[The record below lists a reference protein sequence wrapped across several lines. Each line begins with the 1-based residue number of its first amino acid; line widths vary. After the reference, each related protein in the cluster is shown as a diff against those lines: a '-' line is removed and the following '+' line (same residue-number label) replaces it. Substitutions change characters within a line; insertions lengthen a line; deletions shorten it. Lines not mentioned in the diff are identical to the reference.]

1 MPASSAS
8 TTRGPAAA
16 TPTATGATKEQPGT
30 RSASRR
36 RARRRKGLTFTRA
49 RAGEV
54 LTAAAVRVVR
64 DEGELREWIGFT
76 DRLYAGRPQ
85 FIPPVRQ
92 QLRDFYRRKA
102 PYFRY
107 GDIEFLSVVRNGEL
121 VGRTTAHTNS
131 KFDEKLGARHLLFGF
146 TEFIDDDAVVSAL
159 VDELTTRAGRLGAAR
174 LFGPVN
180 LLPNQAGGVIT
191 SGFDERGFVD
201 SAYNHAYYPEA
212 YERHGFTRDFEGAT
226 FVMSQLQA
234 DKMAVDELFR
244 FEQERIE
251 SEQLEV
257 RQANRKRLSQE
268 LEIVRSMLNAS
279 FAQLGYYTE
288 IDADELEYQVEG
300 PSYLLDERI
309 ALYLFKAGRPI
320 AFILCIPDIS
330 EFVRRS
336 RGNLNLVNQLRLLVT
351 RKRYR
356 REAIAVIQGTIPGEQ
371 GKGYVRLLTREL
383 LRNLRAAGYETL
395 RGTFIE
401 HENVASSAHLRRIGG
416 RPLHGIAF
424 YRRDLA

>member
-1 MPASSAS
+1 M
-8 TTRGPAAA
+8 
-16 TPTATGATKEQPGT
+16 
-30 RSASRR
+30 
-36 RARRRKGLTFTRA
+36 
-49 RAGEV
+49 
-54 LTAAAVRVVR
+54 
-64 DEGELREWIGFT
+64 
-76 DRLYAGRPQ
+76 
-85 FIPPVRQ
+85 
-92 QLRDFYRRKA
+92 
-102 PYFRY
+102 
-107 GDIEFLSVVRNGEL
+107 
-121 VGRTTAHTNS
+121 
-131 KFDEKLGARHLLFGF
+131 
-146 TEFIDDDAVVSAL
+146 
-159 VDELTTRAGRLGAAR
+159 
-174 LFGPVN
+174 
-180 LLPNQAGGVIT
+180 
-191 SGFDERGFVD
+191 D

-234 DKMAVDELFR
+234 EKTPVDELFR
-244 FEQERIE
+244 FEPERIE
-251 SEQLEV
+251 REQLEV

-300 PSYLLDERI
+300 LSYLLDERI

-330 EFVRRS
+330 EFVRRT
-336 RGNLNLVNQLRLLVT
+336 RGNLNLVNQLRLLLT

-356 REAIAVIQGTIPGEQ
+356 REAIAVIQGTIPEEQ
-371 GKGYVRLLTREL
+371 GKGYIRLLTREL
-383 LRNLRAAGYETL
+383 LRNLRAAGYDTL

>member
-1 MPASSAS
+1 M
-8 TTRGPAAA
+8 
-16 TPTATGATKEQPGT
+16 
-30 RSASRR
+30 
-36 RARRRKGLTFTRA
+36 
-49 RAGEV
+49 
-54 LTAAAVRVVR
+54 LTASAVRCSVVQ
-64 DEGELREWIGFT
+64 DEGELRDWIGFT
-76 DRLYAGRPQ
+76 DRLYAATPQ

-107 GDIEFLSVVRNGEL
+107 GDIEFLSVVRGGEL
-121 VGRTTAHTNS
+121 VGRTTAHTSS

-146 TEFIDDDAVVSAL
+146 TEFIDDDAVVSSL
-159 VDELTTRAGRLGAAR
+159 VDELTARAERMGAER

-191 SGFDERGFVD
+191 SGYDQRGFVD
-201 SAYNHAYYPEA
+201 SAYNLAYYPPA

-226 FVMSQLQA
+226 FVVPQLQA
-234 DKMAVDELFR
+234 DKTPVEQVFK
-244 FEQERIE
+244 FEDERIE
-251 SEQLEV
+251 REQLEV
-257 RQANRKRLSQE
+257 RHANRKRLAQE

-288 IDADELEYQVEG
+288 IDADELEYQVSG
-300 PSYLLDERI
+300 LSYLLDERI

-330 EFVRRS
+330 EFVRATG
-336 RGNLNLVNQLRLLVT
+336 GNVGLVNQLRLLLT

-356 REAIAVIQGTIPGEQ
+356 REAIAVIQGTVPEEQ
-371 GKGYVRLLTREL
+371 GKGYIRLLTREL
-383 LRNLRAAGYETL
+383 LRNLRAAGYDTL

-401 HENVASSAHLRRIGG
+401 RENAASSAHFRQIGG

>member
-1 MPASSAS
+1 M
-8 TTRGPAAA
+8 
-16 TPTATGATKEQPGT
+16 
-30 RSASRR
+30 
-36 RARRRKGLTFTRA
+36 
-49 RAGEV
+49 
-54 LTAAAVRVVR
+54 LTASAVRCRVVG
-64 DEGELREWIGFT
+64 DEGELRDWIDFT
-76 DRLYAGRPQ
+76 DRLYAGTPQ

-107 GDIEFLSVVRNGEL
+107 GDIEFLSVLRDGEV

-131 KFDEKLGARHLLFGF
+131 KFDEKLGLRHLLFGF
-146 TEFIDDDAVVSAL
+146 TEFVDDDAVVSAL
-159 VDELTTRAGRLGAAR
+159 VDELTARAERLGADR

-191 SGFDERGFVD
+191 SGFDQRGFVD
-201 SAYNHAYYPEA
+201 SAYNHAYYPAA

-226 FVMSQLQA
+226 FVVPQLRA
-234 DKMAVDELFR
+234 DTTPVEDVFE

-251 SEQLEV
+251 REQLEV
-257 RQANRKRLSQE
+257 RQASRKRLDEE

-288 IDADELEYQVEG
+288 IDKDELAYQVEG
-300 PSYLLDERI
+300 LSYLLDERI

-330 EFVRRS
+330 EFVRATG
-336 RGNLNLVNQLRLLVT
+336 GNLNLPNQLRLLLT

-356 REAIAVIQGTIPGEQ
+356 REAIAVIQGTIPEEQ
-371 GKGYVRLLTREL
+371 GKGYIGLLTREL
-383 LRNLRAAGYETL
+383 LRNLRAAGYDTL
-395 RGTFIE
+395 RGTFVE
-401 HENVASSAHLRRIGG
+401 HENVASSAPSSKIGG

>member
-36 RARRRKGLTFTRA
+36 RARRRKGRTFPRA

-54 LTAAAVRVVR
+54 LPASAVRVVR

-76 DRLYAGRPQ
+76 DGLYAGRPQ

-107 GDIEFLSVVRNGEL
+107 GDIEFLSVVRDGEV

-131 KFDEKLGARHLLFGF
+131 KLDEKLGARHLLFGF
-146 TEFIDDDAVVSAL
+146 TEFVEDDSVVSAL
-159 VDELTTRAGRLGAAR
+159 VGELTTRAERIGADR

-191 SGFDERGFVD
+191 SGFHQRGFVD
-201 SAYNHAYYPEA
+201 SAYNHAYYRQA

-226 FVMSQLQA
+226 FVVPQLQA
-234 DKMAVDELFR
+234 DTTPVDELFA
-244 FEQERIE
+244 FEPERIE
-251 SEQLEV
+251 
-257 RQANRKRLSQE
+257 
-268 LEIVRSMLNAS
+268 
-279 FAQLGYYTE
+279 
-288 IDADELEYQVEG
+288 
-300 PSYLLDERI
+300 
-309 ALYLFKAGRPI
+309 
-320 AFILCIPDIS
+320 
-330 EFVRRS
+330 
-336 RGNLNLVNQLRLLVT
+336 
-351 RKRYR
+351 
-356 REAIAVIQGTIPGEQ
+356 RE
-371 GKGYVRLLTREL
+371 
-383 LRNLRAAGYETL
+383 
-395 RGTFIE
+395 
-401 HENVASSAHLRRIGG
+401 
-416 RPLHGIAF
+416 
-424 YRRDLA
+424 

>member
-1 MPASSAS
+1 MATATRTQASSAS

-16 TPTATGATKEQPGT
+16 TRTDTGATREQPAT
-30 RSASRR
+30 TSASLR
-36 RARRRKGLTFTRA
+36 RARRRKGRMSTHA

-54 LTAAAVRVVR
+54 LTTSAVSCRVVGE
-64 DEGELREWIGFT
+64 EGELRDWIGFT
-76 DRLYAGRPQ
+76 DRLYARTPQ

-92 QLRDFYRRKA
+92 QLRDFYRREA

-107 GDIEFLSVVRNGEL
+107 GD
-121 VGRTTAHTNS
+121 T
-131 KFDEKLGARHLLFGF
+131 
-146 TEFIDDDAVVSAL
+146 VVSAL
-159 VDELTTRAGRLGAAR
+159 VDELTARAERIGADR

-191 SGFDERGFVD
+191 SGFDQRGFVD
-201 SAYNHAYYPEA
+201 SAYNHAYYRQA

-226 FVMSQLQA
+226 FVVPQLQA
-234 DKMAVDELFR
+234 DTTPVEDVFV
-244 FEQERIE
+244 FEQERVE
-251 SEQLEV
+251 REQLEV
-257 RQANRKRLSQE
+257 RRANRKRLAEE

-279 FAQLGYYTE
+279 FAQLGYYTH

-300 PSYLLDERI
+300 LSYLLDERI

-330 EFVRRS
+330 EFVRATG
-336 RGNLNLVNQLRLLVT
+336 GNLNLLNQLRLLLT

-356 REAIAVIQGTIPGEQ
+356 REAIAVIQGTIPEEQ
-371 GKGYVRLLTREL
+371 GKGYIRLLTREL
-383 LRNLRAAGYETL
+383 LRNLRAAGYDTL

-401 HENVASSAHLRRIGG
+401 HVNVASSAHFRKISG
-416 RPLHGIAF
+416 RPLHGTAF
-424 YRRDLA
+424 YGRDLA